1 MKSISGVGLLCLL
14 LLFWTPT
21 PAASQAG
28 YSEVSG
34 EVRDPTGA
42 VIAKAEVTAKGTQT
56 GEIFRAQTTSAGFYL
71 LSNLRPG
78 RYSVSAVAPGFRQAV
93 REDVQL
99 NVGDR
104 ERLDFAMVVGPA
116 SEQVTVTSQP
126 AGVNTE
132 TSGLSQVIDHQ
143 SIVNLPLN
151 GRNFISL
158 VPLSPN
164 VALPPGSS
172 FPRINGGRPRTNEY
186 LYDGIS
192 VLQPEPGQV
201 AFPPVI
207 DAIQEFNVQTSNISA
222 EFGRFNGG
230 VVNLTTRAG
239 TNTLHGTAWEFLRNE
254 ALNARNY
261 FAPPNQPKPT
271 FRRNQFGFLLGG
283 PIIRDKAFYFVD
295 YQGTLQSIG
304 QTRISTVPTNLQR
317 QGIFTEPIS
326 GKVAT
331 IYDPNTTKPI
341 PGGFTRSPFS
351 GNAIPSQRMDPVAL
365 ELLGRYPL
373 PNLPGTANNY
383 RRVANEDVN
392 QQQFDARVDHRFS
405 SNNLLYGRYTQF
417 RDDSLPATP
426 LPQSDGLLSTGVI
439 GNTATRASQ
448 AMGHYVHMFGGTMA
462 NDLAVGYTSRS
473 VNRDLLQLDQPPSQ
487 SLGLPGIPTNGAFDT
502 ALPIFNIV
510 GLQQLGPTSNAN
522 SNLKTAVIE
531 ATDAF
536 SLVRGRHSLKFGAD
550 LRWER
555 LNITQPPSP
564 TGQFRFST
572 LFTDLPGK
580 AGTGNSLA
588 SFLLGQVETFSID
601 IQGKQIQPRASIQ
614 EYYVQDDWKATSR
627 LTINAGLRYTLNFP
641 STEATNQG
649 AVFDLKSQQLNYL
662 GVDGNS
668 RAARELNWLDF
679 GPRIG
684 IAYQLHPATVLRGGY
699 GLIWFEQAGI
709 TTPFTTPQFPFL
721 QSVGQRTL
729 DNINP
734 AFVLQ
739 NGPSVSPIPLTP
751 DAGLGQGVFSVDPSR
766 GSGYS
771 QQWNMAVQHQFSSTV
786 TIELGYS
793 GNKITNL
800 GVPDVN
806 LNQLTVD
813 QLAIG
818 APLLK
823 KVPNPYFGQIP
834 RSSSLGDPT
843 ITTAQL
849 LKPYPRFTNVSLYR
863 NNVGGSSYDSL
874 RARAEKQFSR
884 GLSLLVSYTWSH
896 LIDDASSVFDASV
909 LTGPIAN
916 YPVADSFNRRLERD
930 SSTGDIPQVFVLSY
944 TYDFPMGRGHNFA
957 PSGIAG
963 RLVSGWSMSGVL
975 TLQSG
980 MPFPITQA
988 TNFNAFAGFGVQRP
1002 NEVAS
1007 PSLASGQR
1015 SVTSYFN
1022 TAAFTVAPQFT
1033 LGNTSRNPVRGPG
1046 YQDFDFAL
1054 VKNSILT
1061 ERLNIDFR
1069 AEIFNLA
1076 NTPSLG
1082 QPAGVLGNPGFGSI
1096 TTTASDPRV
1105 VQFGLKFN
1113 F

>member
-1 MKSISGVGLLCLL
+1 MTIRRAPLPFCLFFLLMAVAPATAQVG
-14 LLFWTPT
+14 F
-21 PAASQAG
+21 
-28 YSEVSG
+28 SEISG
-34 EVRDPTGA
+34 EVRDPSGA
-42 VIAKAEVTAKGTQT
+42 LVGGAKVTAEATQT
-56 GEIFRAQTTSAGFYL
+56 GDVSRIETTSAGYYL
-71 LSNLRPG
+71 FSNLRPG
-78 RYSVSAVAPGFRQAV
+78 SYSVSAEAPGFRQAIHQ
-93 REDVQL
+93 DVQIS
-99 NVGDR
+99 VGDR
-104 ERLDFAMVVGPA
+104 RRVDFSLVVGSS

-126 AGVNTE
+126 ATLNTE
-132 TSGLSQVIDHQ
+132 TSGLTQVVDHQ
-143 SIVNLPLN
+143 YIVDLPLN
-151 GRNFISL
+151 GRSFVSL
-158 VPLSPN
+158 VPLSPD

-207 DAIQEFNVQTSNISA
+207 DAIQEFNVQTSNIPA

-239 TNTLHGTAWEFLRNE
+239 TNSLHGTAWEFLRNE

-261 FAPPNQPKPT
+261 FAPPNQSKPK

-283 PIIRDKAFYFVD
+283 PIVKSNAFFFVD
-295 YQGTLQSIG
+295 YQGSLQSLG
-304 QTRISTVPTNLQR
+304 QTRISTVPTSLQR
-317 QGIFTEPIS
+317 QGIFTEAVS
-326 GKVAT
+326 GKVPT
-331 IYDPNTTKPI
+331 IYDPATTKPTT
-341 PGGFTRSPFS
+341 GGFARSQFP
-351 GNAIPSQRMDPVAL
+351 GNKIPTSRIDPVAL
-365 ELLGRYPL
+365 QLLNRYPL

-383 RRVANEDVN
+383 RRVADEDDN
-392 QQQFDARVDHRFS
+392 QQQFDVRLDHQFS
-405 SNNLLYGRYTQF
+405 ANDLVYGRYTQF
-417 RDDSLPATP
+417 RDDAVPATP

-439 GNTATRASQ
+439 GNTETRASQ
-448 AMGHYVHMFGGTMA
+448 VMGHYVHTFSGMMA
-462 NDLAVGYTSRS
+462 NDFAVGYTSRA
-473 VNRDLLQLDQPPSQ
+473 VDRDLLQLSQPPSQ
-487 SLGLPGIPTNGAFDT
+487 SIGLPGIPTNGAFDT

-522 SNLKTAVIE
+522 SNLSTAVIE
-531 ATDAF
+531 VTDGF

-580 AGTGNSLA
+580 TGTGNSIA

-601 IQGKQIQPRASIQ
+601 LQGKQIQPRASIQ

-641 STEATNQG
+641 STEASNQA
-649 AVFDLKSQQLNYL
+649 AVFDLKTQQLDYL
-662 GVDGNS
+662 GVNGNP
-668 RAARELNWLDF
+668 RAARELHWLDF
-679 GPRIG
+679 GPRFG
-684 IAYQLHPATVLRGGY
+684 IAYLLHTNTVLRGGY

-729 DNINP
+729 DNVNP

-739 NGPSVSPIPLTP
+739 NGPSVAPLPLTP
-751 DAGLGQGVFSVDPSR
+751 DAGLGQGVFAVNRPW

-771 QQWNMAVQHQFSSTV
+771 QQWNLAVQHQFSSTV
-786 TIELGYS
+786 TMELGYS

-843 ITTAQL
+843 TTVAQL
-849 LKPYPRFTNVSLYR
+849 LKPYPRFTTVSYYR
-863 NNVGGSSYDSL
+863 NNVGGSSYNAL
-874 RARAEKQFSR
+874 RARVQKQFSR
-884 GLSLLVSYTWSH
+884 GLSLLASYTWSH

-930 SSTGDIPQVFVLSY
+930 SSTGDIPQVFVASFN
-944 TYDFPMGRGHNFA
+944 YDFPMGKGHSFA
-957 PSGIAG
+957 PSGMAG
-963 RLVSGWSMSGVL
+963 RLVSGWSMSGIL

-1007 PSLASGQR
+1007 PVLPSGQR
-1015 SVTSYFN
+1015 SASAYFN

-1033 LGNTSRNPVRGPG
+1033 LGNISRNPVRGPG
-1046 YQDFDFAL
+1046 YQDFDIAV
-1054 VKNSILT
+1054 VKNSVLT
-1061 ERLNIDFR
+1061 ERCNIDFR
-1069 AEIFNLA
+1069 AEFFNLA
-1076 NTPSLG
+1076 NTPALG

-1105 VQFGLKFN
+1105 IQFGLKFN